1 MLLQARGLGR
11 PDRYD
16 LGHRFS
22 GGGYSA
28 DRRYAGLA
36 PSPLLLAAIEYRH
49 DVSDSYVLMMMMMM
63 MMMARFLA
71 GVSAGLLW
79 ALPAGYA
86 ARMVPKHQKGR
97 EIAIAMV
104 GIPLALPHGVRVGT
118 FLGNPGH
125 FRVWVK
131 SVTWWGILRNAF
143 RWMPPELRRHK
154 RPQ

>member
-1 MLLQARGLGR
+1 MDISLFRGCFTRLNKRLRQEAQNHPETWSQMLVL
-11 PDRYD
+11 
-16 LGHRFS
+16 
-22 GGGYSA
+22 SA
-28 DRRYAGLA
+28 IDQMDG
-36 PSPLLLAAIEYRH
+36 
-49 DVSDSYVLMMMMMM
+49 
-63 MMMARFLA
+63 MARFLA